1 MEAYKLIVA
10 FQTMEE
16 FAQQR
21 NDRRAT
27 AARASRSKANMGRV
41 ASAQPREAS
50 WVARLR
56 TARGSATT
64 WLRGWTGGRRGGR
77 LARTAPALARD

>member
-1 MEAYKLIVA
+1 MEQTMEAYKLIVT

-21 NDRRAT
+21 NAGWPNGAVAT
-27 AARASRSKANMGRV
+27 HREVNMGRV

-56 TARGSATT
+56 TARGIATT
-64 WLRGWTGGRRGGR
+64 WLRGWAGAG
-77 LARTAPALARD
+77 AASAK